1 MEASR
6 RKTRPRSYGDRAL
19 TLAGIKRYNT
29 LPMNLSFLA
38 IVIQLIFLEGILSI
52 DNAAVLGAMVS
63 VLPDDETV
71 PYPRP
76 LRFLQPFTDH
86 VLGMQQ
92 SAALKVGLLGAYIG
106 RGLMLFLATY
116 IIQNPWLRLLGA
128 AYLIKLA
135 FSHLPGYA
143 EPTIGGEIHAAN
155 QQGAELA
162 TAAFWAVVLQVE
174 LADLAFS
181 LDNVVAAVALSSHF
195 WVVMLGVALGIL
207 TMRFAAGIFTVLI
220 KREPI
225 LAPAAYVLVLNIAIE
240 LVIEDFHIYD
250 FNEWAKFAVSLGTL
264 LLALVYAHSPFL
276 RRISQP
282 LFHLAGRGMAAA
294 NRAVDALLRPVGLLV
309 RAIFR
314 ALAPALGWLVALV
327 APKRSN
333 AETEG
338 DLAPPEPATV
348 DSD

>member
-1 MEASR
+1 LVSV
-6 RKTRPRSYGDRAL
+6 AL
-19 TLAGIKRYNT
+19 ALVCVKRYNT
-29 LPMNLSFLA
+29 PIMNLSFIA

-63 VLPDDETV
+63 ILPDDKPV

-76 LRFLQPFTDH
+76 LRILQPFTDR
-86 VLGMQQ
+86 VLGMQRM
-92 SAALKVGLLGAYIG
+92 AALKVGLLGAYIG

-135 FSHLPGYA
+135 FSHLPSFM
-143 EPTIGGEIHAAN
+143 EPTIGGEIHPTN
-155 QQGAELA
+155 QHGAELA
-162 TAAFWAVVLQVE
+162 TTAFWAVVLQVE

-240 LVIEDFHIYD
+240 LVIEDFRIYD
-250 FNEWAKFAVSLGTL
+250 FNEWAKFAVSIGTL
-264 LLALVYAHSPFL
+264 VLALVYAHSPLL

-282 LFHLAGRGMAAA
+282 LFHLVGRFMAAT
-294 NRAVDALLRPVGLLV
+294 NRAVDALLRPVGLLI
-309 RAIFR
+309 RAVFR
-314 ALAPALGWLVALV
+314 ALTPAFEWGISLV
-327 APKRSN
+327 APKHAN
-333 AETEG
+333 ADIEG
-338 DLAPPEPATV
+338 DLVPTEPAPV